1 MKGDIVL
8 NVCMG
13 VWVLFVLGVFALTLA
28 TLPPPSDQASL
39 SSEHDE
45 EEHTVVDDVDPNVTL
60 DGGVNLTGAILISE
74 DENDDDPTWRELR
87 KWRLSIEERIEYD
100 KNRVCGR
107 DPATDITDK
116 KCNATVLFD
125 LPANKTISLAKHLR
139 SHTRLKRRVLTL
151 ERMMRVAMAYIK
163 LGAAVRSGQGRK

>member
-13 VWVLFVLGVFALTLA
+13 VWLLFVFGVFALTTANAMHEGKDDAKETGEQKEAEICPNL
-28 TLPPPSDQASL
+28 TIDGFVISNKHLHIRDPWK
-39 SSEHDE
+39 EWE
-45 EEHTVVDDVDPNVTL
+45 EEWDRKD
-60 DGGVNLTGAILISE
+60 
-74 DENDDDPTWRELR
+74 RER
-87 KWRLSIEERIEYD
+87 QEREAR
-100 KNRVCGR
+100 RVCGQ
-107 DPATDITDK
+107 DAHFSIVDE
-116 KCNATVLFD
+116 KCNATFAFD